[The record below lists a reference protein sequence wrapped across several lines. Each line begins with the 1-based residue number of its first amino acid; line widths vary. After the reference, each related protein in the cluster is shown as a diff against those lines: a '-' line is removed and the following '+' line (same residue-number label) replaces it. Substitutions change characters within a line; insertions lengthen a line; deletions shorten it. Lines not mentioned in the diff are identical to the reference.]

1 MRPGLTTRSSGRRR
15 GRMVHAQSSPAPL
28 SLLSFGLMK
37 PSLILLALVFL
48 LTGCIPLRQYAH
60 VSGPLHPSV
69 GLCDDRYLLVE
80 IDMNREKIVAE
91 QSHIADPS
99 GKRYTIQVE
108 PHQYDIDQKFEAL
121 RADVYPCRVD
131 GSRIRHWSNGIWSFH
146 FVVETNGV
154 AQANDE
160 ERRWPHVPEKE
171 SSARSSS
178 SVSFAFDGVRTFGVT
193 T

>member
-1 MRPGLTTRSSGRRR
+1 MEFWIFHESGLGGRWT
-15 GRMVHAQSSPAPL
+15 L
-28 SLLSFGLMK
+28 GLMK
-37 PSLILLALVFL
+37 PCLTLLALVFF

-91 QSHIADPS
+91 QSHITDPS
-99 GKRYTIQVE
+99 GKQYTIQVE

-131 GSRIRHWSNGIWSFH
+131 GSRIRRWSNGIWSFH
-146 FVVETNGV
+146 FVVETKGV
-154 AQANDE
+154 AQAIDQQ
-160 ERRWPHVPEKE
+160 WKYW
-171 SSARSSS
+171 
-178 SVSFAFDGVRTFGVT
+178 TFYYNPIIHGPPN
-193 T
+193 